1 MTEREIYITL
11 AMRHVSMGDPIYN
24 KGIKE
29 KVRYFSHTYKLG
41 NWKYN
46 GHPTPPGH
54 DCFFNCSSCWDKYMK
69 EFIHDKEDQC
79 NL

>member
-11 AMRHVSMGDPIYN
+11 AIRHVCVGDPIYN

-29 KVRYFSHTYKLG
+29 KVRYFSHAYKLG

-46 GHPTPPGH
+46 GHPTYGCGYCG
-54 DCFFNCSSCWDKYMK
+54 DCSQCWDKYMK
-69 EFIHDKEDQC
+69 IFIQNKEDQC